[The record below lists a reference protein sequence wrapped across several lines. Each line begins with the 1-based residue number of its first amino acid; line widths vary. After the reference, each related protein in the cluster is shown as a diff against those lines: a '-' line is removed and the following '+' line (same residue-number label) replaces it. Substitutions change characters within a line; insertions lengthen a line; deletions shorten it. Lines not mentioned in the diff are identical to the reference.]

1 MPPLLAGGGIGTS
14 GVLCYPMGSGNM
26 ALVTE
31 RASRKAT
38 AMYVTAGPVPN
49 AKLVR
54 ATLKAAGL
62 LDLVA
67 QVTSG
72 RQSTYVRLVWD
83 RSSDEKAAAIVAALR
98 PLWIDGKD
106 RVWKAYAGCV
116 VISRRG
122 LHRWVP
128 DQVTEVAAIAVNGAS
143 RLLVTFAEGPATT
156 VTADQMAS
164 ALRRGTWTIT
174 AEAETQADAIR
185 DATITEVTNVVG
197 GGWRRITFGSGLT
210 TSVTLREIAAK
221 LADGRWAITG
231 QALAQAEKL
240 NRELAVR

>member
-1 MPPLLAGGGIGTS
+1 
-14 GVLCYPMGSGNM
+14 
-26 ALVTE
+26 
-31 RASRKAT
+31 
-38 AMYVTAGPVPN
+38 MYVTAGPTPN

-128 DQVTEVAAIAVNGAS
+128 DQVTNVAATAVDGAS
-143 RLLVTFAEGPATT
+143 QLLITFADGRTT
-156 VTADQMAS
+156 TAPGYR
-164 ALRRGTWTIT
+164 LRNSLAEGTWTIT
-174 AEAETQADAIR
+174 PEAAAQADDIW
-185 DATITEVTNVVG
+185 DATITDVTNNVG
-197 GGWRRITFGSGLT
+197 GGWRMITFGSGLT

-221 LADGRWAITG
+221 LADGRWAITDR
-231 QALAQAEKL
+231 ALVQAEKI
-240 NRELAVR
+240 NRELAVS